1 MSSHKKFH
9 SLRYEHFTLIELL
22 IVVAIIAL
30 LAGMLLPALNKA
42 RDKARAISCVSGIK
56 QIGLAFIQYAN
67 DNREWFV
74 AANSAWDAPVQQ
86 YWCGRKESGRF
97 EPKGGIMD
105 YLGKSDAIRRCPS
118 MPDVVNADNYGC
130 GGYGY
135 NGDYL
140 GGGWNGVPSVR
151 MAQVKKP
158 SQTIAFADSLQFDD
172 GNLSRP
178 MEMHT
183 ISPPYYPDPAYA
195 YYTTPDIHFR
205 HSNHANFTW
214 VDGHVSPELLS
225 YSQKGAYGYA
235 AAEVYKGVLRMGWP
249 GEQKAE
255 LAGNYLFDLE

>member
-67 DNREWFV
+67 DNKEWFV
-74 AANSAWDAPVQQ
+74 SANSTDSVQ
-86 YWCGRKESGRF
+86 YWCGRKENDRY
-97 EPKGGIMD
+97 EPRGGIMD
-105 YLGKSDAIRRCPS
+105 YLGKSDTIRRCSS
-118 MPDVVNADNYGC
+118 MPDVVNATNYGC

-135 NGDYL
+135 NGTYL
-140 GGGWNGVPSVR
+140 GGGWNGVAETK
-151 MAQVKKP
+151 MAQVKGP
-158 SQTIAFADSLQFDD
+158 SRTIAFADSLQFDG

-183 ISPPYYPDPAYA
+183 ISPPWDPVYT
-195 YYTTPDIHFR
+195 YSTTPDIHFR
-205 HSNHANFTW
+205 HSNHANFAW

-235 AAEVYKGVLRMGWP
+235 TAEVYKGVLHMGWP